1 MSNYNVFDEDEDDI
15 FAGSPKSKFL
25 DIIKHSS
32 DDIVKDELDKMV
44 EKLAVL
50 ELMLSENKDENF
62 DINKEIQSYL
72 FENTKKVQEM
82 KKGLYIEFSGEI
94 IQRLDS

>member
-1 MSNYNVFDEDEDDI
+1 MANYNVFDEDEDDI
-15 FAGSPKSKFL
+15 FSGSPKSKFL

-32 DDIVKDELDKMV
+32 SDIVKEELDKIV

-50 ELMLSENKDENF
+50 ELMLSEKKDDNF
-62 DINKEIQSYL
+62 DINHEIKKYF
-72 FENTKKVQEM
+72 FENTQKVEEM
-82 KKGLYIEFSGEI
+82 KKGLYMEFSGEI